1 MPLHRLLYRS
11 EANLAGT
18 DADIQHQIAEIV
30 ARAAAGNEAA
40 GLTGALLYAG
50 GMFVQALEGPPA
62 TVERTFERICC
73 DHRHRRMELLEFV
86 HAENRTFAE
95 WSMARV
101 TADQQVARLV
111 TGVTIFDLPQADE
124 CMSARATIQLLR
136 SLLLADLDPAADASS
151 IGAAVGRPDDR
162 RAV

>member
-18 DADIQHQIAEIV
+18 DADVQQQIAEIV

-62 TVERTFERICC
+62 KVEQTFERICC

-101 TADQQVARLV
+101 TVDRQVGRLV
-111 TGVTIFDLPQADE
+111 TGVTIFDVPPAE
-124 CMSARATIQLLR
+124 EGMSAQATIHLLR
-136 SLLLADLDPAADASS
+136 SLLLADLDSAALADSPGPARTADH
-151 IGAAVGRPDDR
+151 R
-162 RAV
+162 RVP

>member
-11 EANLAGT
+11 EANLAGS
-18 DADIQHQIAEIV
+18 DADIQQQIAEIV
-30 ARAAAGNEAA
+30 AAAAAGNEAA

-50 GMFVQALEGPPA
+50 GIFVQALEGPPA

-101 TADQQVARLV
+101 TVDQQVARLV
-111 TGVTIFDLPQADE
+111 TGVTIFDAPSTDE
-124 CMSARATIQLLR
+124 GMSAQAIIQLLR
-136 SLLLADLDPAADASS
+136 SLLLADINSSGPAGKAD
-151 IGAAVGRPDDR
+151 GR